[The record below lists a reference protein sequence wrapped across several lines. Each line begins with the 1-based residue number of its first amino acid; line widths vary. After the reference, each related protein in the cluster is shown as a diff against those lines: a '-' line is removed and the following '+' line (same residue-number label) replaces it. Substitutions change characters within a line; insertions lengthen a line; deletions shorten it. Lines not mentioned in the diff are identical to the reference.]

1 MKSTTGFA
9 MALGLLSTIA
19 VPAPKAEAQMI
30 ANTAPLAVN
39 AVFIGC
45 ANSGGQQDVAKSP
58 SLKNTST
65 AAIPKGYVLSW
76 SASDG
81 DKGTV
86 TLAADLAPGA
96 TVKAQGTKPG
106 NVYTCN
112 ASFVSKPDLVIQNV
126 SWATGNQSVSVKLAN
141 LDAWVGAG
149 QSSVYLQMLS
159 CKGTVLKSVM
169 VGAASVAKGSSTN
182 VAFAATLPQE
192 RYYFKVKAD
201 AAAQVTERNENNNLW
216 DGISACY

>member
-39 AVFIGC
+39 AVFISC

-58 SLKNTST
+58 SLKNTTT
-65 AAIPKGYVLSW
+65 ASIPKGYVLSW

-112 ASFVSKPDLVIQNV
+112 ASFQSKPDLVIQNV
-126 SWATGNQSVSVKLAN
+126 SWASGNQSVSVKLAN

-149 QSSVYLQMLS
+149 QSAVALEMLS
-159 CKGTVLKSVM
+159 CKGSVLKSTII
-169 VGAASVAKGSSTN
+169 GAAAVSKASSTS
-182 VAFAATLPQE
+182 VSIAATLPNTK
-192 RYYFKVKAD
+192 YYFRIKAD
-201 AAAQVTERNENNNLW
+201 AAAQVSERNENNNLW
-216 DGISACY
+216 DGISSCY

>member
-1 MKSTTGFA
+1 MKNMAGFA

-19 VPAPKAEAQMI
+19 VPTPEAEAQVI
-30 ANTAPLAVN
+30 ANTSPLTVN
-39 AVFIGC
+39 AVFISC
-45 ANSGGQQDVAKSP
+45 SNSGGQQDVAKSP
-58 SLKNTST
+58 SLKNTTT
-65 AAIPKGYVLSW
+65 ATIPKGYVLSW

-86 TLAADLAPGA
+86 TLGSDLAPGA

-112 ASFVSKPDLVIQNV
+112 ASFQSKPDLVIQNV
-126 SWATGNQSVSVKLAN
+126 TWATGNQSLAVKLAN

-149 QSSVYLQMLS
+149 QSAVHLEMLS
-159 CKGTVLKSVM
+159 CKGTVLKSAM
-169 VGAASVAKGSSTN
+169 VGAGSVPKAGSTN
-182 VAFAATLPQE
+182 VSFSATLPQQK
-192 RYYFKVKAD
+192 YYFRIKAD
-201 AAAQVTERNENNNLW
+201 AASQISERNEGNNLW